1 MDYLDEKYAQLLQ
14 AMQAWQRALEAPFSD
29 ISRDASIQRYE
40 FSFELLWKVIKKYL
54 KEIEGFERNSPKACF
69 REIRMTLE
77 ISEEDIEIC
86 MGMIEDRNLS
96 VHTYSE
102 EMAMVLY
109 NKLPEYLRVS
119 NVIAEKIKV
128 KAGLGK

>member
-1 MDYLDEKYAQLLQ
+1 
-14 AMQAWQRALEAPFSD
+14 
-29 ISRDASIQRYE
+29 
-40 FSFELLWKVIKKYL
+40 
-54 KEIEGFERNSPKACF
+54 
-69 REIRMTLE
+69 MTLD

-86 MGMIEDRNLS
+86 MSMIEDRNLS